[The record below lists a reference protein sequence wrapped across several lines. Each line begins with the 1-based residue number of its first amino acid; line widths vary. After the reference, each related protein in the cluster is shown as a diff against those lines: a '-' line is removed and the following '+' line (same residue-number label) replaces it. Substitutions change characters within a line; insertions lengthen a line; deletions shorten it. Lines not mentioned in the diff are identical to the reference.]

1 MIQALAELQFTRPQ
15 WLWALLALPLLA
27 AWWLRRSRRGD
38 GWARR
43 VDPHLL
49 PHLLAPGSRRRGVGR
64 VLLAAVACVLAILA
78 LAGPGWRQQEH
89 ALWQQKSE
97 PAAFL
102 AKRFA
107 AKEAFVKAL
116 GLGLR
121 QGLQWCDIQVLNDAL
136 GKPYFLLNGEA
147 GRLLQ
152 AAGVT
157 TSHVTLSDEAEY
169 AVAFVVLEREL

>member
-1 MIQALAELQFTRPQ
+1 MIVGIGSDIARVERFTRAMKRHGPRFAERILGPDEQAL
-15 WLWALLALPLLA
+15 WLHKA
-27 AWWLRRSRRGD
+27 
-38 GWARR
+38 
-43 VDPHLL
+43 
-49 PHLLAPGSRRRGVGR
+49 
-64 VLLAAVACVLAILA
+64 
-78 LAGPGWRQQEH
+78 Q
-89 ALWQQKSE
+89 

-121 QGLQWCDIQVLNDAL
+121 QGLQWGDIQVLNDAL

-147 GRLLQ
+147 ERLLQ

-157 TSHVTLSDEAEY
+157 ASHVTLSDEAEY
-169 AVAFVVLEREL
+169 AVAFVVLER

>member
-1 MIQALAELQFTRPQ
+1 MIVGIGSDIARVERFTRAMKRHGPRFAERILGPDEQ
-15 WLWALLALPLLA
+15 AIWLHKA
-27 AWWLRRSRRGD
+27 
-38 GWARR
+38 
-43 VDPHLL
+43 
-49 PHLLAPGSRRRGVGR
+49 
-64 VLLAAVACVLAILA
+64 
-78 LAGPGWRQQEH
+78 Q
-89 ALWQQKSE
+89 

-121 QGLQWCDIQVLNDAL
+121 QGLQWGDIQVLNDAL

-147 GRLLQ
+147 ERLLL

-157 TSHVTLSDEAEY
+157 ASHVTLSDEAEY
-169 AVAFVVLEREL
+169 AVAFVVLER